1 MSTQALNGHA
11 NLLSQIMRQAKH
23 NTPTPRARI
32 LKRDYQVNLKSA
44 LVLARGPV
52 LASSF
57 ARNTTVSGGLQPG
70 DVPGSP

>member
-1 MSTQALNGHA
+1 MDMQIFALR
-11 NLLSQIMRQAKH
+11 LCVKP
-23 NTPTPRARI
+23 NTTLI
-32 LKRDYQVNLKSA
+32 HHELVFSSVIIKQNLKSA